1 MRQARST
8 LPLLILAGCVQA
20 PFSDPSARSGEPPA
34 ITQQPADQVVRRLDS
49 ATFSVRASGAGPFT
63 YQWYR
68 NDEPWPE
75 WNQRSL
81 TLVRVTENNVGVYTV
96 TIANAAGSVTSN
108 DAYLSLEGSP
118 PPKRRPAVQRPA
130 SAPAPRPAAA
140 PPPPPPPPQGRAVV
154 TPSSPVATE
163 YAAVGRP
170 LKLVATADGARPFT
184 YQWFRD
190 GRPIPG
196 ATGEVF
202 ELKEVSA
209 ADAGSYACVVRNSAG
224 ETASLPLQIVVR
236 SP

>member
-1 MRQARST
+1 MRHARFI

-20 PFSDPSARSGEPPA
+20 PFSDPSAGAGEPPA
-34 ITQQPADQVVRRLDS
+34 IMQQPADQVVRRLGS
-49 ATFSVRASGAGPFT
+49 ATFTVRASGAGPLT
-63 YQWYR
+63 YRWYR

-96 TIANAAGSVTSN
+96 TISNAAGSVTSS
-108 DAYLSLEGSP
+108 DAYLTLEGSP

-130 SAPAPRPAAA
+130 PAPRPAAA
-140 PPPPPPPPQGRAVV
+140 PPPPASPPGRAGT

-170 LKLVATADGARPFT
+170 LKLVATADGAGPFT

-209 ADAGSYACVVRNSAG
+209 TDAGSYACVVRNSAG
-224 ETASLPLQIVVR
+224 ETASLPIQIVVR
-236 SP
+236 PP